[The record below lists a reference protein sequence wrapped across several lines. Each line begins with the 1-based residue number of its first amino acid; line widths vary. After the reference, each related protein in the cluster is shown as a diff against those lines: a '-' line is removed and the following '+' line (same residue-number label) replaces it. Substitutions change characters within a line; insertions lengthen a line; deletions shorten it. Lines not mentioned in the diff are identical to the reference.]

1 MERGIVMTDEL
12 KDILGRYDQLGALI
26 LEQKLDEFGDQV
38 GTVPEGSDASSFEE
52 YIQDVAREETEKA
65 TLALETEPDERLG
78 GKSLREYFDGLSL
91 EDKIEALEYSAVTLD
106 RGVPHSL
113 IASIAAEDRDSVR
126 DYCSSV
132 IGNSAWTE
140 EELNDEDKLF
150 EIEYQK
156 VKACLDVLIEMKEF
170 CFVKAVIDRFMSYPK
185 TTEFVAESIKNYVIG
200 CPEVSV
206 PILMDLIDSELDTGI
221 EGPAEDLVI
230 MLAEIGMAQ
239 PSEDIY
245 QTLRH
250 AFRAMTNKIYA
261 VICLAEY
268 GDERAVPLMK
278 NYINRHQD
286 SIGRDLFYEMMSAI
300 QKLGGDISDIND
312 PFGDFTRKAQKKQGK
327 DYGPARYNG
336 NK

>member
-1 MERGIVMTDEL
+1 MTEEIKEIL
-12 KDILGRYDQLGALI
+12 KRYDEIGALI
-26 LEQKLDEFGDQV
+26 LEQKLDEYGDKIGQ
-38 GTVPEGSDASSFEE
+38 VPEGSDAASFEE
-52 YIQDVAREETEKA
+52 YLQQEAKEETEKA
-65 TLALETEPDERLG
+65 KKALESEPDEKLG
-78 GKSLREYFDGLSL
+78 GKSLREFFDGLTL
-91 EDKIEALEYSAVTLD
+91 EEKEEALEYGAVTLD
-106 RGVPHSL
+106 CGVPESL
-113 IASIAAEDRDSVR
+113 IASLAAEDRESVR
-126 DYCSSV
+126 DYCSTV

-140 EELNDEDKLF
+140 EELDDQDKLF

-170 CFVKAVIDRFMSYPK
+170 CFVKAVLDRFMSYHQTK
-185 TTEFVAESIKNYVIG
+185 EFVAESIKDYVVG
-200 CPEVSV
+200 AAEVSV
-206 PILMDLIDSELDTGI
+206 PILMDIIEENLEDGL
-221 EGPAEDLVI
+221 EGPSEDIVI

-239 PSEDIY
+239 PSEEIY

-268 GDERAVPLMK
+268 GDDRAVPLMK

-286 SIGRDLFYEMMSAI
+286 SIDRDLFYEMMSAI

-312 PFGDFTRKAQKKQGK
+312 PFGDFTRKSRKPEGKK
-327 DYGPARYNG
+327 YGPARYNG